1 MATTAGTTRRFSAEA
16 TTTRPDEVWRLWT
29 TPPSWGDWDAGLASA
44 ELRSPFVVG
53 ASGVLT
59 DLSGRRSEFVVTE
72 VAPERC
78 CAYEVRLPGA
88 TLRLVRT
95 IGSGS
100 PAPVRHEVSFVG
112 PAAVVWSWLLGR
124 TFRRQIGPTVD
135 ALVAAAER
143 VDSGGSADGVEPQST
158 G

>member
-1 MATTAGTTRRFSAEA
+1 MAVTAGTTRRFSAQA

-29 TPPSWGDWDAGLASA
+29 TPDSWGHWDAGLASA
-44 ELRSPFVVG
+44 ELDGPFEVG
-53 ASGVLT
+53 ASGVVT
-59 DLSGRRSEFVVTE
+59 DLSGRRSDFVVTE
-72 VAPERC
+72 VEAERL
-78 CAYEVRLPGA
+78 CAYEVRLPAA

-95 IGSGS
+95 MEPGS
-100 PAPVRHEVSFVG
+100 PAPVRHDVSFVG

-143 VDSGGSADGVEPQST
+143 AARPGSADRGDREDA